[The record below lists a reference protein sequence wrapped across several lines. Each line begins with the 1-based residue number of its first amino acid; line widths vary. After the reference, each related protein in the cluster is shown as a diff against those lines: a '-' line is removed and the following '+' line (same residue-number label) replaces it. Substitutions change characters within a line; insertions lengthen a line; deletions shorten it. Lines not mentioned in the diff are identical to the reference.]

1 MNQFTIAIGTRQV
14 IVTAQDGQYWARLYV
29 NCGESATLQCWKG
42 KSEAGARRWAA
53 RILGA

>member
-14 IVTAQDGQYWARLYV
+14 VVTAQDGQFWARLYV

-53 RILGA
+53 RVLGA